1 MAKTIQQMIR
11 EADQHGFSIGDPI
24 RLDSFEQELLGNAL
38 FVDSAQPLLHFV
50 NADNF
55 LKLLA
60 NRALWFR
67 RIDDFQDKY
76 EGKLPA
82 ANRTTFSNFTT
93 KVMRQLGMKAT
104 DVALRQRLIDDP
116 VRMMTYVH
124 CWYGSPAESE
134 EMWNR
139 FGGGGKGVCIE
150 TSAGRLQAAIQPS
163 PDLAIQLHK
172 VTYSGERTPVPAE
185 ISFLAACRKADRPE
199 FVSEK
204 ELRLVAQM
212 SLAQWPQGKPINESP
227 DSRLVPVD
235 FGRLFKAVFLGSRM
249 DAMTADKIEC
259 SANMAAGSRVVRKSA
274 VACRATA
281 PNSSQP

>member
-1 MAKTIQQMIR
+1 MR

-24 RLDSFEQELLGNAL
+24 QLDPFEQKLLGNAL
-38 FVDSAQPLLHFV
+38 FVDPAQPLLHFLS
-50 NADNF
+50 ADNF

-67 RIDDFQDKY
+67 RIDEFQDKY

-93 KVMRQLGMKAT
+93 KVMQQLGMKAT
-104 DVALRQRLIDDP
+104 DVALRQRHIDDP

-124 CWYGSPAESE
+124 CWYGSLAESG

-139 FGGGGKGVCIE
+139 FGDGGKGVCIE

-163 PDLAIQLHK
+163 PDLAVQLHQ
-172 VTYSGERTPVPAE
+172 VTYSGEKTPVPPE
-185 ISFLAACRKADRPE
+185 ISFLAACRKGDLAE

-204 ELRLVAQM
+204 EFRLVAQM
-212 SLAQWPQGKPINESP
+212 SLDHWPQGKPINESP
-227 DSRLVPVD
+227 ASRLVPVD
-235 FGRLFKAVFLGSRM
+235 FGRLIKAVFLGNWM
-249 DAMTADKIEC
+249 EEVTANKIEC
-259 SANMAAGSRVVRKSA
+259 SANLAAGSRVVRKSA
-274 VACRATA
+274 VTCPITA
-281 PNSSQP
+281 PESSQP